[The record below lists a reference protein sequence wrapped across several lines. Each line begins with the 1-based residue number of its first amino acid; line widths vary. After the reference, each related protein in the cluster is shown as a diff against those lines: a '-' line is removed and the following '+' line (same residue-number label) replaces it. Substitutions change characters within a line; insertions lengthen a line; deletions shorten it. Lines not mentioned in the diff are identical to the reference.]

1 MQPQHRSLKL
11 SITGPDGSRSEVTL
25 DRENIMIGTD
35 ATAAVRLA
43 DDQVSGVHAMLKVA
57 PSGEVRVVDLG
68 SERGTFLGDKTVVN
82 AAVPSGSI
90 LRLGR
95 TSIRVDYANGGAKA
109 EPANAA
115 PPKPQVAKPK
125 QPPAAGKAAPPAS
138 DAPRSTPP
146 AAGATDLEQRWGKPR
161 WGPPRFVH
169 REPVGALE
177 VRSASATRFFLEP
190 LPEERRPSKENRRL
204 QVTQLWG
211 DTIVDARAYAPD
223 EEATLGPEGDF
234 DVSVDG
240 LGARFVL
247 ARGTS
252 EGFAVTVPDG
262 AKVAVAR
269 GGQEISLDALS
280 MQPSDGA
287 SKGKTFDL
295 GLADAALI
303 HVGNFVFVLRQ
314 VAPPKKIV
322 TRVWDEF
329 DFYFSRTLS
338 IVLLAAVFLVGAFF
352 ITPVHSETLGE
363 DLFKNAN
370 RYAKYIVKPPEKPKK
385 LLKDLSGVKEGAK
398 AKGDEGKFG
407 KKEAQK
413 KEADPSKKGAP
424 VVNANKREED
434 RKKVMSSLSWLGGGG
449 GEGAASN
456 IFGPGGLGT
465 GINNALGGLQGGAG
479 LGDAHGVGGLG
490 SRGTGPGG
498 GGTALGIGGLGT
510 KGGGRGRGGYG
521 TLDLGGRGKGETDF
535 DSNKTIVQGG
545 LDKETIAR
553 VIKRHWNEI
562 KYCYEKE
569 LSKDPNLYGKVT
581 VNFIIDG
588 TGSVAEASI
597 QQTTMNNEN
606 VEGCMLSHVR
616 RWRFPEPKGGGEV
629 IVTYPW
635 VFKPA
640 G

>member
-1 MQPQHRSLKL
+1 MQTHPHVSMRL
-11 SITGPDGSRSEVTL
+11 SISGPDGSRELTL
-25 DRENIMIGTD
+25 DSENVMIGTD
-35 ATAAVRLA
+35 ATAAVRLE
-43 DDQVSGVHAMLKVA
+43 DDSVSSVHAMLKVHA
-57 PSGEVRVVDLG
+57 GGQVSVVDLG
-68 SERGTFLGDKTVVN
+68 SEGGTMLGGKAVVN
-82 AAVPSGSI
+82 APVPSGSV
-90 LRLGR
+90 LKVGR
-95 TSIRVDYANGGAKA
+95 TSIQVEYPANGGVAAEAKK
-109 EPANAA
+109 EPKKGTVPVSPAVTAA
-115 PPKPQVAKPK
+115 PAKK
-125 QPPAAGKAAPPAS
+125 AVPPARPTRPAVEKGTI
-138 DAPRSTPP
+138 PEERTYGH
-146 AAGATDLEQRWGKPR
+146 GAIIPR
-161 WGPPRFVH
+161 WGGAHITPRPP
-169 REPVGALE
+169 PTGTLE
-177 VRSASATRFFLEP
+177 SRSESAMRFFLEE
-190 LPEERRPSKENRRL
+190 LPKDRRPTNENRRL
-204 QVTQLWG
+204 QLTQLWA
-211 DTIVDARAYAPD
+211 DTVVGVRAYAPT
-223 EEATLGPEGDF
+223 EVATLGPKGDF
-234 DVSVDG
+234 EVWTDG
-240 LGARFVL
+240 IGESFAL
-247 ARGTS
+247 ARGAGD
-252 EGFAVTVPDG
+252 GFEITIPPG
-262 AKVAVAR
+262 AKVAVAA
-269 GGQEISLDALS
+269 GQKELNLEDAS
-280 MQPSDGA
+280 A
-287 SKGKTFDL
+287 GKTIKI
-295 GLADAALI
+295 GLDDRALLQI
-303 HVGNFVFVLRQ
+303 GNFTFVARQ
-314 VAPPKKIV
+314 VAPPKRIA
-322 TRVWDEF
+322 TSAWEEF
-329 DFYFSRTLS
+329 DFYFSKTLS
-338 IVLLAAVFLVGAFF
+338 LMLLVFLTMVGAFY
-352 ITPVHSETLGE
+352 ITPVHSESLSE

-370 RYAKYIVKPPEKPKK
+370 RYAKYILKPPEKQKK
-385 LLKDLSGVKEGAK
+385 LLKDLSGIKEGAK
-398 AKGDEGKFG
+398 AAKEEGKFG

-434 RKKVMSSLSWLGGGG
+434 RKKVMSQLSWLSAGGA
-449 GEGAASN
+449 EGAASN

-521 TLDLGGRGKGETDF
+521 ELDLGGRGKGDTEF

-588 TGSVAEASI
+588 TGTVSEASI

-606 VEGCMLSHVR
+606 VEACMLSHVR